1 MVYYWNQVWV
11 RSAPDSCKLH
21 QWRIAMRTQNSIS
34 AVSEK
39 ENSLRGIFKREL
51 PLHLM
56 LLPGVI
62 LTLIFA
68 YYPMMG
74 IVMAFQKYNPA
85 LGFSRSKWVGLKNF
99 EFVFKMKDFYTV
111 IGNSLV
117 ISLLKIVFGIV
128 VPLALSLLL
137 NEVAFMKLKKFI
149 QTSLFLPYFLA
160 WTLLGGIVLEIFS
173 LDGIINTFIKLL
185 GHEPIYFMVDGGW
198 FRFILVATDV
208 WKNMGY
214 NMVIFLAAITNI
226 NPNQYEAAAID
237 GASKWKQTLHVTLPG
252 MMPIVVLVSTLSIG
266 SILDAGFEQ
275 VLVLYN
281 PLVYDTGDIIDTFV
295 YRMGLLSGQF
305 SPAAAVGLFK
315 SCISFL
321 LVSISYYLAYKLS
334 HYRIF

>member
-1 MVYYWNQVWV
+1 
-11 RSAPDSCKLH
+11 
-21 QWRIAMRTQNSIS
+21 MRTQNSVS
-34 AVSEK
+34 TVSEK

-68 YYPMMG
+68 YFPMIG

-85 LGFSRSKWVGLKNF
+85 LGFFRSKWVGFKNF

-117 ISLLKIVFGIV
+117 ISLLKIVFGII

-173 LDGIINTFIKLL
+173 LDGIINAFINLL
-185 GHEPIYFMVDGGW
+185 GYEPIYFMVDGGW

-226 NPNQYEAAAID
+226 NPNLYEAAAID

-252 MMPIVVLVSTLSIG
+252 MMPIVVLISTLSIG

-281 PLVYDTGDIIDTFV
+281 PLVYNTGDIIDTFV

-321 LVSISYYLAYKLS
+321 LVSISYFLAYKIS
-334 HYRIF
+334 NYRIF